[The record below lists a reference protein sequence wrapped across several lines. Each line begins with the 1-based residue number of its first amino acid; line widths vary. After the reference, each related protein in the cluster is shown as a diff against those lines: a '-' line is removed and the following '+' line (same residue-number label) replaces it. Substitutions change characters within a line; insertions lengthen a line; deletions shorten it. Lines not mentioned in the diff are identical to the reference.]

1 MRETMS
7 FFVTRQANMFE
18 ASFTI
23 FDTNKSMCGDEG

>member
-23 FDTNKSMCGDEG
+23 FDISMCGDEG